1 MKLTD
6 ENLRLMNEAV
16 RKQLEDAGVNIMDL
30 VPDANELL
38 KRIKE
43 EEARKNIP
51 DEV

>member
-1 MKLTD
+1 
-6 ENLRLMNEAV
+6 LRLINEV
-16 RKQLEDAGVNIMDL
+16 LKKQLEDAGINIMDL

-43 EEARKNIP
+43 EARKNIP